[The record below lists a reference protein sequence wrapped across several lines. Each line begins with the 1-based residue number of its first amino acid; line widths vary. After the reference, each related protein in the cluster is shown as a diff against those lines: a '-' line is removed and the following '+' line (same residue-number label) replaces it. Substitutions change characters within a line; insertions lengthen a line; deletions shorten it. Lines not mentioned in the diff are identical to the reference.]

1 MQSIVRKGY
10 IVCPYI
16 SNDLVLAQRLEE
28 LGVHAVMPLASPIGT
43 GRGINNPLNLSYII
57 ENASVPCNRRC
68 WYWFPKDAC
77 HAMELGA
84 DGILFNT
91 AISAAKDPVKMAEA
105 MKLGINA
112 GRSFI

>member
-10 IVCPYI
+10 TVCPYI

-57 ENASVPCNRRC
+57 ENASVPVIVDAGIGS
-68 WYWFPKDAC
+68 PKDAC

-84 DGILFNT
+84 DGIYQHSHF
-91 AISAAKDPVKMAEA
+91 SGK
-105 MKLGINA
+105 
-112 GRSFI
+112 RSCENG